1 VDYIV
6 LTGVKPY
13 DGRYELNLGEEFTT
27 REWGWIKRH
36 AGYLPLTLTDE
47 AMTDPELACVLAVI
61 VLHRA
66 GRVERQEVPARCD
79 KLIDAPFGAAI
90 KIEVGEDEQVE
101 GDAGPPPS
109 SSNGNELFSGGS
121 GRTSSEISPPTQPAS
136 GIPGSDTS
144 ASPPVTPLGT

>member
-6 LTGVKPY
+6 LTGMKPY

-66 GRVERQEVPARCD
+66 GRVERQEVPAVFD
-79 KLIDAPFGAAI
+79 KLVDAPFGAAI
-90 KIEVGEDEQVE
+90 KIEVGEDEQAE
-101 GDAGPPPS
+101 GDAGPPAS
-109 SSNGNELFSGGS
+109 SSNGSDSFSGGS
-121 GRTSSEISPPTQPAS
+121 GRTSLETSPPTPPAS
-136 GIPGSDTS
+136 GIPGLDIS
-144 ASPPVTPLGT
+144 AFPPVTPLGT

>member
-6 LTGVKPY
+6 LSGVKPY

-47 AMTDPELACVLAVI
+47 AMSDPELACVLAVI

-66 GRVERQEVPARCD
+66 GKVERQEVPAVFD
-79 KLIDAPFGAAI
+79 KLVDAPFGAAI
-90 KIEVGEDEQVE
+90 KIEVGEDVE
-101 GDAGPPPS
+101 GDAGPPAE
-109 SSNGNELFSGGS
+109 SSNGSSPTSGPVS
-121 GRTSSEISPPTQPAS
+121 PTSSEKWTPTLPDS
-136 GIPGSDTS
+136 GIPDSATS
-144 ASPPVTPLGT
+144 ASHPATRLVT